1 MVGAEGKEQ
10 VKGSG
15 VCGACGAVVWCGCVK
30 GGKVIK
36 LWSGPKASKLEEGGV
51 VGAGGKQQVKG

>member
-1 MVGAEGKEQ
+1 MDKPEGSNLEEGSVVGAEGKEQ

-30 GGKVIK
+30 GGKGDQIMVR
-36 LWSGPKASKLEEGGV
+36 PEGF
-51 VGAGGKQQVKG
+51 